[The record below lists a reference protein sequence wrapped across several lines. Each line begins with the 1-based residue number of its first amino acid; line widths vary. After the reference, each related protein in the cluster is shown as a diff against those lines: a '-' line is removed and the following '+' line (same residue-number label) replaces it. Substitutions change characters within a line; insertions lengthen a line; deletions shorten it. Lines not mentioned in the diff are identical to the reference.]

1 MNLQNLLMQ
10 LGNASNPMQMMMGM
24 LNPNQKQ
31 MLNVFQG
38 KNSQQQAEEIAK
50 KCNEMGITKEQLQE
64 IIKVFNKR

>member
-31 MLNVFQG
+31 IVNVFQG

>member
-31 MLNVFQG
+31 MVNVFQG

-50 KCNEMGITKEQLQE
+50 KCNEIGITKEQLQE

>member
-31 MLNVFQG
+31 MVNVFQG